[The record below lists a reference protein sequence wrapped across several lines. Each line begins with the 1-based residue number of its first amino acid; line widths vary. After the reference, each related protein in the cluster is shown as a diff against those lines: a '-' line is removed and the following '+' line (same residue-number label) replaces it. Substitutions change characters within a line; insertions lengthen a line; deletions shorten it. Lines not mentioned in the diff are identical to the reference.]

1 MRPKPLQD
9 IEKRVRAPQPTHARS
24 WSPSSRKCALHS
36 STREER
42 KCTAELKDR
51 LAFLELEVESSSACG
66 GDTNVRLEEHVCTLE
81 QELLVRRT
89 TCERKP
95 RWRLECGE
103 RSVYAL
109 SIGTHWVQ
117 VADGIE
123 NEQVQLEHKREELSA
138 RAKDQVADAADSLR
152 TLVHRFDSP
161 LFSRESGRAV
171 LVDALREADP
181 ERRGV

>member
-1 MRPKPLQD
+1 
-9 IEKRVRAPQPTHARS
+9 
-24 WSPSSRKCALHS
+24 
-36 STREER
+36 
-42 KCTAELKDR
+42 
-51 LAFLELEVESSSACG
+51 
-66 GDTNVRLEEHVCTLE
+66 
-81 QELLVRRT
+81 
-89 TCERKP
+89 
-95 RWRLECGE
+95 
-103 RSVYAL
+103 
-109 SIGTHWVQ
+109 VQ